1 MVFVVEL
8 SFHLKYYTFMDRST
22 ILQLNTINNTFYKT
36 VAQDFSDSRS
46 YYWHGW
52 REFLPFL
59 ENMLGETDQLEVLDV
74 GCGNGR
80 FGLFL
85 VDSLPSIS
93 INYLGIDS
101 NKQLLEIAKKSHQ
114 QTHLDSEFAQLD
126 IVQSLLDNTFLKT
139 KKTYDVIVL
148 FGLLHHIPSFQLR
161 KQLVQMASKK
171 LKTNGLLILTLWRFL
186 DTNQLQK
193 KQVAFEQAELNP
205 AQLDKNDF
213 ILSWNRGKKS
223 IRYCHYADKDE
234 EARLLSASELE
245 LLSSFE
251 SDGKEGRGN
260 RYLVLTR
267 PSEV

>member
-1 MVFVVEL
+1 
-8 SFHLKYYTFMDRST
+8 MDQST
-22 ILQLNTINNTFYKT
+22 IQQLNTINNTFYKT

-59 ENMLGETDQLEVLDV
+59 ENLLGNTDQLDVLDL

-101 NKQLLEIAKKSHQ
+101 NKQLLEIAKKSHL
-114 QTHLDSEFAQLD
+114 QTHLDSEFMQTD
-126 IVQSLLDNTFLKT
+126 IVQSLLNNTFLNT
-139 KKTYDVIVL
+139 EKTYDVIVL
-148 FGLLHHIPSFQLR
+148 FGLLHHIPSFKLR
-161 KQLVQMASKK
+161 KQLIQLASKK
-171 LKTNGLLILTLWRFL
+171 IKTNGLLILTLWRFL

-193 KQVAFEQAELNP
+193 KQVTFQPAELNP
-205 AQLDKNDF
+205 DQLDKNDF
-213 ILSWNRGKKS
+213 ILSWSRGKKS
-223 IRYCHYADKDE
+223 IRYCHYADKAE
-234 EARLLSASELE
+234 EAQLLLASELE

-260 RYLVLTR
+260 KYLVLTR
-267 PSEV
+267 PVAV